1 VSQLEKYLTRWT
13 GCGRRYWMLWIEET
27 IESQSLPLTPKEVQQ
42 YIDRGEVVPA
52 GKMDLAHDWLADL
65 AKKLLSFVN
74 LSSGDGNIA
83 RARVLS
89 LIVTLWTCRVIRA
102 KCHNTHYPK
111 KDRKKRGITRVTW
124 RRCRSVSSTIPR
136 IICIFHMSG
145 IGTHRSSRQ
154 RNPLGGCS

>member
-1 VSQLEKYLTRWT
+1 
-13 GCGRRYWMLWIEET
+13 MLWIEET

-111 KDRKKRGITRVTW
+111 KDRKKSLVGNYQSYLAALQECIIDDSQDHLYFPHVGDWDSPFLPTKKPS
-124 RRCRSVSSTIPR
+124 RR
-136 IICIFHMSG
+136 
-145 IGTHRSSRQ
+145 
-154 RNPLGGCS
+154 L